1 MKRKRERKK
10 ERKRSEVRGK
20 RRDGNRNR
28 VQIGEEKRGGGEW
41 KEGIREKK
49 GRARKNVF
57 QSLA

>member
-1 MKRKRERKK
+1 
-10 ERKRSEVRGK
+10 VRGK

>member
-41 KEGIREKK
+41 KKESGKKRDVQEKMCSK
-49 GRARKNVF
+49 V
-57 QSLA
+57 